1 MISQAFDSQDQLIVA
16 QCLVR
21 VNKTVPAK
29 RGRALFGCSA
39 TAGGPQTNKE
49 ATGCRLP
56 LLKRGL
62 FGRCS
67 THLLERLQSCSS
79 KSPLTENIHEVMVQ
93 FLYNR
98 LS

>member
-1 MISQAFDSQDQLIVA
+1 MISQAFDSQDQQIVA

-29 RGRALFGCSA
+29 RGRPPFGSSA
-39 TAGGPQTNKE
+39 TAGGPHTNKE
-49 ATGCRLP
+49 ATRP
-56 LLKRGL
+56 FWQVQHPPVATASKRKRKRKTSMK
-62 FGRCS
+62 F
-67 THLLERLQSCSS
+67 
-79 KSPLTENIHEVMVQ
+79 MVQ